1 MLGFTEQEAREK
13 FGFFLEALEYGT
25 PPHGGI
31 ALGLDR
37 LVMILTGQS
46 SIRDVIAFP
55 KTARAVDL
63 MSGSPSPV
71 SDQQLR
77 EIGIQIR
84 KN

>member
-1 MLGFTEQEAREK
+1 L
-13 FGFFLEALEYGT
+13 
-25 PPHGGI
+25 
-31 ALGLDR
+31 
-37 LVMILTGQS
+37 
-46 SIRDVIAFP
+46 RDVIAFP

-84 KN
+84 KS